1 MYFQKLENLSHL
13 ESFKSFNPII
23 DTLDSWLA
31 FLPKSYQ
38 DKIVPEIFS
47 SKEGV
52 PLKIVYKIFDKLL
65 EEDMLKERYIVRC
78 PYDECNH
85 VMYIADDLKS
95 VNYYII
101 NHNLDEIECNF
112 CEKIDKITTDNVFV
126 IYELLDEPREDSG
139 KKNSVLGYDFEDIN
153 SRNLTDRIKQ
163 NPEMYERELSSELLE
178 HIFSDLQ

>member
-52 PLKIVYKIFDKLL
+52 PLKIVYRIFDKLL
-65 EEDMLKERYIVRC
+65 EEDMVKERYIVRC
-78 PYDECNH
+78 PDDECDH
-85 VMYIADDLKS
+85 VVYIADDLKD
-95 VNYYII
+95 VDDYII
-101 NHNLDEIECNF
+101 NHNSNEIECNF
-112 CEKIDKITTDNVFV
+112 CEKTDKITTDNVLV
-126 IYELLDEPREDSG
+126 IYELLDDPREDPG

-163 NPEMYERELSSELLE
+163 NPEMYKKDLSPELLE
-178 HIFSDLQ
+178 YIFSDLK